1 MALGTRTV
9 NISLRFATPQLAA
22 KTVRFIPDL
31 TAADLQVLL
40 ERYYDVNL
48 STGIG
53 TTTLSG
59 TIALPVQT
67 SGTIAY
73 RVEFPVSN
81 GKNSHYV
88 YLESGS
94 PIDLSELLETV
105 V

>member
-9 NISLRFATPQLAA
+9 NISLRFATAQVAA

-31 TAADLQVLL
+31 TPADLQILL
-40 ERYYDVNL
+40 ERYYDAVL

-53 TTTLSG
+53 TTTLEGVINLPVQVSG
-59 TIALPVQT
+59 TIP
-67 SGTIAY
+67 Y

-81 GKNSHYV
+81 GKNSHYI
-88 YLESGS
+88 YLDSGS
-94 PIDLSELLETV
+94 AIDLSELLTTV